1 MHRIQQEKKRQKQNP
16 WTKIQLYSYTCLSKL
31 KYVTYKRQKM
41 LHRMY
46 LCVHSN
52 KLNVFAPSSLFQ
64 FNTLQHV
71 KRLFQ
76 IKDKSTRQNPKRHIF
91 LSIVCL
97 FRWLRNG
104 RFWIIN
110 WASNE
115 SYEIFI
121 WCGNLR
127 RSSWFIG
134 IVSCLHVTL
143 SSFIPMSYSWNTF
156 YGISVYF
163 WGIFLI
169 LPKNIL
175 LLTKIW
181 TMGTF
186 DEKPE

>member
-16 WTKIQLYSYTCLSKL
+16 WTKIQLYSFTCLSKL

-91 LSIVCL
+91 FVYCML
-97 FRWLRNG
+97 
-104 RFWIIN
+104 
-110 WASNE
+110 
-115 SYEIFI
+115 
-121 WCGNLR
+121 
-127 RSSWFIG
+127 
-134 IVSCLHVTL
+134 
-143 SSFIPMSYSWNTF
+143 
-156 YGISVYF
+156 ISVITKWPILNHKLGF
-163 WGIFLI
+163 KRVLWNFHLMWKFKTLI
-169 LPKNIL
+169 MIY
-175 LLTKIW
+175 W
-181 TMGTF
+181 YC
-186 DEKPE
+186 